1 MSYASAMSE
10 VGLSIQDNLEQVAAR
25 LAERAAFEASRTTW
39 TSYPQ
44 NMRVTVELDPHL
56 RPAGQPSPAPEPVA
70 SIKAAPAPDM
80 GLAHRA
86 RALIEQ
92 LIAEGVQ
99 THAPGTLANDV
110 RRLEAI
116 ACQLAEI
123 EARHHPGESS
133 RRDYGMTL
141 PSIEMAFQAML
152 DIHRRRLRPPTVA
165 REQVRVVE
173 AQRPER
179 A

>member
-10 VGLSIQDNLEQVAAR
+10 VGLSTQDNLEQVAAR
-25 LAERAAFEASRTTW
+25 LAERAAFEASKATW
-39 TSYPQ
+39 TSYPR
-44 NMRVTVELDPHL
+44 NMRVTVEIDPHL

-80 GLAHRA
+80 SLLAGQRTG
-86 RALIEQ
+86 
-92 LIAEGVQ
+92 GVEA
-99 THAPGTLANDV
+99 HAPGTLANDV

-116 ACQLAEI
+116 ARELAEI
-123 EARHHPGESS
+123 ETRHHPGESS

-165 REQVRVVE
+165 REPVRVVE

>member
-1 MSYASAMSE
+1 MSYASAAAA

-44 NMRVTVELDPHL
+44 NMRVIVELDPYL
-56 RPAGQPSPAPEPVA
+56 WPAGQPSSAPEPVA

-80 GLAHRA
+80 SLLAGQRTGGVEAH
-86 RALIEQ
+86 AL
-92 LIAEGVQ
+92 
-99 THAPGTLANDV
+99 GTLANDV

-141 PSIEMAFQAML
+141 PSIEMVFQAML